1 MTAKEKAKEIL
12 DKYWNFLYDMQDR
25 VVLIELQEQSKQCAL
40 ICVDEK
46 IKEYTFIHDE
56 VLIKKFNSHEVI
68 GIVYRKYEFWIKVK
82 QEINK
87 L

>member
-1 MTAKEKAKEIL
+1 MTAKEKAKVLVSKFKFYQLPE
-12 DKYWNFLYDMQDR
+12 DKRIIIDN
-25 VVLIELQEQSKQCAL
+25 SKQCAL

-56 VLIKKFNSHEVI
+56 VLIEKFNSHEVI